1 MIKFNTQPH
10 TDGGDVLRQYVTALA
25 DGVKQDRLQAAVA
38 DLETQFIKRRGI
50 GLFID
55 APQRINTAQAWAAM
69 MDTRHHTRAYTQ
81 WLAAGYVTG
90 RWFGYHVILFP
101 ITSIDGIAPA
111 GFFAYRLTGDNFGAT
126 AKWFTAP
133 EWIELNQKG
142 KLVPDAEP
150 LPLGGC
156 CNPPPGAVE
165 QYRRDWRALR
175 RFKQSHGGRSP
186 EEQAAYEERRR
197 RWRGDNNQDN
207 NDNQSKE
214 D

>member
-1 MIKFNTQPH
+1 
-10 TDGGDVLRQYVTALA
+10 
-25 DGVKQDRLQAAVA
+25 
-38 DLETQFIKRRGI
+38 
-50 GLFID
+50 
-55 APQRINTAQAWAAM
+55 
-69 MDTRHHTRAYTQ
+69 MDNRHRTRAYTQ

-101 ITSIDGIAPA
+101 ITSIDGIVPA
-111 GFFAYRLTGDNFGAT
+111 GFFAYRLTGAGFGD
-126 AKWFTAP
+126 KWADAP

-150 LPLGGC
+150 LPLGGHYF
-156 CNPPPGAVE
+156 PTPGAVE

-175 RFKQSHGGRSP
+175 RYKQSHGGRSP